1 MQGRNRDADVEN
13 RYVDIQGEE
22 EGGTNWEIRTDIYTL
37 SCVKREL
44 VGSCCIA
51 QGAQLSAIDDLEGWD
66 GGGRLKRDGL
76 YIHTE
81 LIHFLVQQKLAHYEA
96 TILQLKKRQCLS
108 SCVPYIL
115 KKGIKN
121 NTEKYNNFRVVSSTK
136 KIKQNHVMMTVYKSA
151 CARV

>member
-1 MQGRNRDADVEN
+1 M
-13 RYVDIQGEE
+13 GEE
-22 EGGTNWEIRTDIYTL
+22 
-37 SCVKREL
+37 
-44 VGSCCIA
+44 GSR
-51 QGAQLSAIDDLEGWD
+51 GMG
-66 GGGRLKRDGL
+66 

-81 LIHFLVQQKLAHYEA
+81 LIHFLIQEKLTQHYEA

-121 NTEKYNNFRVVSSTK
+121 TTEKYNNFRVVSTTK
-136 KIKQNHVMMTVYKSA
+136 KIRQNHVMMTVYKST

>member
-1 MQGRNRDADVEN
+1 M
-13 RYVDIQGEE
+13 DIEGEE

-81 LIHFLVQQKLAHYEA
+81 LIHFLVQQKLAHYEKSLFSSSSLSA
-96 TILQLKKRQCLS
+96 IGWCHLNILH
-108 SCVPYIL
+108 Y
-115 KKGIKN
+115 
-121 NTEKYNNFRVVSSTK
+121 
-136 KIKQNHVMMTVYKSA
+136 
-151 CARV
+151 